1 MQGELSANS
10 PANPPFHFLVH
21 SVPLLVAGEILHMG
35 RSKLYDLLGEG
46 KLQAVKDGTRVMVTV
61 ESIKQ
66 YQDSLPP
73 ATFARPKPPR
83 LERIS
88 TGSTPSSAPS
98 ECRAAISAC
107 PRRRG
112 DWIG

>member
-1 MQGELSANS
+1 MQGELSADS
-10 PANPPFHFLVH
+10 PAYNPPLHFLMH

-66 YQDSLPP
+66 YQASLPP

-83 LERIS
+83 LENLDKLHAKQR
-88 TGSTPSSAPS
+88 
-98 ECRAAISAC
+98 EERVKRRAE
-107 PRRRG
+107 RRRSRRRA
-112 DWIG
+112 

>member
-83 LERIS
+83 LENLDRLHAKQRAERV
-88 TGSTPSSAPS
+88 PCRHQCVPAPT
-98 ECRAAISAC
+98 R
-107 PRRRG
+107 
-112 DWIG
+112 

>member
-1 MQGELSANS
+1 M
-10 PANPPFHFLVH
+10 H

-66 YQDSLPP
+66 YQASLPP

-83 LERIS
+83 LENLDKLHAKQR
-88 TGSTPSSAPS
+88 
-98 ECRAAISAC
+98 EERVKRRAE
-107 PRRRG
+107 RRRSRRRA
-112 DWIG
+112 